1 MAFGTGGET
10 DGSTST
16 NTASGTMGG
25 KECVLVIDIGSSST
39 RCVAFGMDC
48 RPLDGSLMQ
57 DKSLFLSSDA
67 TMDAE
72 EVSSK
77 TEGVVAECLSW
88 CQANGYTSV
97 RALGIDSFALSLLG
111 VDSSGV
117 ECTPCYTY
125 ADARPDKYAQQLR
138 SQLGEDGQAQSYE
151 RTGTVV
157 HSSYAPAHYLRI
169 CAEEPANML
178 GQVAQW
184 RTLGC
189 HIVARLSDRGL
200 MAPVGFS
207 EASWT
212 GMLNRHS
219 LEWDAPT
226 LAAVGLSTD
235 ALPPLADFDDTVAF
249 SAAWKG
255 KFPGMLD
262 TAQIYM
268 ALGDG
273 AAANVGSGA
282 TDSRRVCATV
292 GTSAAIRCVV
302 HSTTPPKLQPGL
314 WHYRIS
320 RDRHLIGGAL
330 SDAGSLYEW
339 FGATLIDA
347 ESEHLWDQVEALA
360 PDSHGLTVMPFLSG
374 ERATGW
380 RGDAT
385 VTLHGITRATEP
397 KHIVRAGVEAVCLRM
412 GEIMK
417 RLEVD
422 SLVDPDVKIV
432 AVGGPLENVPL
443 WSRMVSDVLGKTLL
457 LSSVTEV
464 TSRGVAVLIC
474 ESLGHPPPDV
484 DVKRQIEPDLEAH
497 DAYTIAA
504 QRNNELYDTLYS
516 ATPAAVAKL

>member
-1 MAFGTGGET
+1 VAFAGLALELRGGVLAKHGAEL
-10 DGSTST
+10 
-16 NTASGTMGG
+16 AMGG
-25 KECVLVIDIGSSST
+25 RECVLVIDIGSSST

-48 RPLDGSLMQ
+48 GPLDGSLMQ

-67 TMDAE
+67 TMDAA
-72 EVSSK
+72 EVSTK
-77 TEGVVAECLSW
+77 TEGVVTRCLSW
-88 CQANGYTSV
+88 CQAHGYTSV

-111 VDSSGV
+111 VDSSGA

-125 ADARPDKYAQQLR
+125 ADARPDEYAQRLR
-138 SQLGEDGQAQSYE
+138 LQLGEDGQAQAYE
-151 RTGTVV
+151 RTGTVL
-157 HSSYAPAHYLRI
+157 HSSYAPAQYLRI
-169 CAEEPANML
+169 CAEEPAQLL
-178 GQVAQW
+178 GQVRQW

-189 HIVARLSDRGL
+189 HIVARLSGRGL
-200 MAPVGFS
+200 ATPVGFS

-226 LAAVGLSTD
+226 LAAVGLSRD
-235 ALPPLADFDDTVAF
+235 SLPPLADFDDTLAF
-249 SAAWKG
+249 STAWKT
-255 KFPGMLD
+255 KFSGMLD
-262 TAQIYM
+262 TTRIFM

-292 GTSAAIRCVV
+292 GTSAAVRCVV

-339 FGATLIDA
+339 FGATLIGADN
-347 ESEHLWDQVEALA
+347 EGLWEEVEALA

-385 VTLHGITRATEP
+385 VTLHGITRATKP

-417 RLEVD
+417 RLE
-422 SLVDPDVKIV
+422 SLVDADVKIV
-432 AVGGPLENVPL
+432 AAGGPLENVPL

-457 LSSVTEV
+457 LSSATEV

-474 ESLGHPPPDV
+474 QSLGHPPADV
-484 DVKRQIEPDLEAH
+484 DVKRQVEPDLGAH
-497 DAYTIAA
+497 AVYVAA
-504 QRNNELYDTLYS
+504 AKRNNDLYDKLYPPR
-516 ATPAAVAKL
+516 PAAPAKL

>member
-1 MAFGTGGET
+1 MGSEEEEEEEEEEQGE
-10 DGSTST
+10 
-16 NTASGTMGG
+16 
-25 KECVLVIDIGSSST
+25 ECVLVIDIGSSST
-39 RCVAFGMDC
+39 RCVAYGMDC
-48 RPLDGSLMQ
+48 RPLEGSLMQ

-67 TMDAE
+67 TMDAG
-72 EVSSK
+72 EVSDK
-77 TEGVVAECLSW
+77 TESVVAQCLAW
-88 CQANGYTSV
+88 CRDHGYTSV

-111 VDSSGV
+111 VDASGA

-138 SQLGEDGQAQSYE
+138 AQLGADGQAQSYE

-169 CAEEPANML
+169 CAEESPQLLA
-178 GQVAQW
+178 QVKQW
-184 RTLGC
+184 RTLGA
-189 HIVARLSDRGL
+189 HIVARLSGQGL
-200 MAPVGFS
+200 QTPVGFS

-212 GMLNRHS
+212 GMLNRHT

-226 LAAVGLSTD
+226 LGAVGLSLD
-235 ALPPLADFDDTVAF
+235 VLPPLADFDDTVAF
-249 SAAWKG
+249 DATWQAR
-255 KFPGMLD
+255 FPGMLD
-262 TAQIYM
+262 ATRIFM

-292 GTSAAIRCVV
+292 GTSAAMRCVV

-339 FGATLIDA
+339 FGSTIVDA
-347 ESEHLWDQVEALA
+347 DSEELWEEVEALA
-360 PDSHGLTVMPFLSG
+360 PDSHNLTVMPFLSG

-397 KHIVRAGVEAVCLRM
+397 KHIVRAGVEAVVLRM

-422 SLVDPDVKIV
+422 SLVSPDVQIV
-432 AVGGPLENVPL
+432 AAGGPLENVPL
-443 WSRMVSDVLGKTLL
+443 WSRMVADVLGKTLL

-474 ESLGHPPPDV
+474 ESLTGQLPPDV
-484 DVKRQIEPDLEAH
+484 QVKREVEPDAAAH
-497 DAYTIAA
+497 AVYAAAA
-504 QRNNELYDTLYS
+504 QRNNELYDTLYPS
-516 ATPAAVAKL
+516 ARPAAATAKL